1 MTDEITRVLSRLRVG
16 APVRAA
22 ALDMFPLLLDGDE
35 QPLEPPYAVLR
46 DAMAAG
52 TGRVSEV
59 SAQGVVPS
67 LRFRNDDSRPV
78 LLIDGEELE
87 GCKQNRILNL
97 SILAPARRDI
107 EIPVSCVEMGRWHSK
122 SSHFRSSGRT
132 MYAGLRASKMSRV
145 SASLA
150 REGSRHSDQGEIWES
165 ISSKSRRMGSQSRT
179 QAMSGLFEERERQIE
194 HITAAFSPQP
204 RQVGAVF
211 ALRGKLAGLEM
222 FDAPQTMQ
230 KYLRG
235 IVEGYA
241 LEALDTEDDEF
252 GFGVGRA
259 GRPAAGSKATVTLE
273 DVREL
278 LARIAS
284 SHAERFPAVGL
295 GEDLRIEANGVVG
308 AALVEAGR
316 VVHLC
321 AFARAC
327 S

>member
-1 MTDEITRVLSRLRVG
+1 
-16 APVRAA
+16 
-22 ALDMFPLLLDGDE
+22 
-35 QPLEPPYAVLR
+35 
-46 DAMAAG
+46 
-52 TGRVSEV
+52 
-59 SAQGVVPS
+59 
-67 LRFRNDDSRPV
+67 
-78 LLIDGEELE
+78 
-87 GCKQNRILNL
+87 
-97 SILAPARRDI
+97 
-107 EIPVSCVEMGRWHSK
+107 
-122 SSHFRSSGRT
+122 
-132 MYAGLRASKMSRV
+132 
-145 SASLA
+145 
-150 REGSRHSDQGEIWES
+150 
-165 ISSKSRRMGSQSRT
+165 MGSQSHT

-194 HITAAFSPQP
+194 HITAAFHPQP

-211 ALRGKLAGLEM
+211 ALRGKLAGVEM
-222 FDAPQTMQ
+222 FDAPRTME

-259 GRPAAGSKATVTLE
+259 ERPAGSKATVTLE

-295 GEDLRIEANGVVG
+295 GEDLRIDADGVVG
-308 AALVEAGR
+308 AALVDAGR

-321 AFARAC
+321 AFARVR